1 MLLPPE
7 GNKGSTKDL
16 EDLSSPSHKTL
27 DAAPRLTEH
36 IQEG

>member
-7 GNKGSTKDL
+7 GNKGNIKDL
-16 EDLSSPSHKTL
+16 EDLSSPSHKIL
-27 DAAPRLTEH
+27 DAAPRLAEH